1 MELEINKNS
10 FLKEFT
16 DVHNMGNRTIKKRSD
31 GFMYLHNMITKK
43 LAEGSKF
50 TIGNLDFSQ
59 FTYDDMND
67 YIAYY
72 NEYLEPKV
80 RTANQLFRIFQEA
93 ESVFSTAKR
102 FC

>member
-16 DVHNMGNRTIKKRSD
+16 DVHNMGNRTIRKRSE

-50 TIGNLDFSQ
+50 TIGNLDFSR

-67 YIAYY
+67 YIEYY

-93 ESVFSTAKR
+93 ESVFSTAKH

>member
-16 DVHNMGNRTIKKRSD
+16 EVHNMGNRTIRKRSE
-31 GFMYLHNMITKK
+31 GFMYLHNMITRK
-43 LAEGSKF
+43 LAEGSGFK
-50 TIGNLDFSQ
+50 IGNLDFSQ

-67 YIAYY
+67 YIEYY

-80 RTANQLFRIFQEA
+80 RTANQLLNIFKNA
-93 ESVFSTAKR
+93 ESVFSTEKR

>member
-16 DVHNMGNRTIKKRSD
+16 DVHNMGNRTIRKRSN

-80 RTANQLFRIFQEA
+80 KTANQLFKIFQEA
-93 ESVFSTAKR
+93 ESVFSTEKR